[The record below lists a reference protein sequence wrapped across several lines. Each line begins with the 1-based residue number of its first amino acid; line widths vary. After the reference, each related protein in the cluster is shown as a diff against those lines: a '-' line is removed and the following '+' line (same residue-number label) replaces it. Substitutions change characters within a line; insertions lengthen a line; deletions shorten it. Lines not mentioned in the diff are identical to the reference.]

1 VTGAVV
7 PVSPLTVSGNV
18 SDGLSG
24 VASVSCQ
31 GSLAVLSGSTFI
43 CSVPIVAGPNSIT
56 VEATDVA
63 GNLRQVAMSVQGGVP
78 TILSANP
85 NTGQQGQAN
94 LSVTITGQFT
104 HFAQGTTTA
113 SLGAGIALAS
123 LAVNSPT
130 TATVTIN
137 IDPAAVVGSR
147 NITFTTG
154 LETVVLNNGFAVTA
168 GTPVVTQVNPSTG
181 PQGATSMPVTITGT
195 FTHFNSSSAVTFAN
209 AGVTAG
215 APMAATATSLTVPV
229 SITAAASLGVT
240 NVTVTTGIEVVTQT
254 NGFAVT
260 AGNPVLLSTSPNAA
274 QQGQQNLSVTITGQF
289 THFVQGIT
297 TANFGA
303 GITVASLTPVSPTS
317 ATAVLSIDPSA
328 VTGGRNVTMTT
339 NAELVTLTN
348 GFTVTAGT
356 PVILLVNPN
365 QAQQCSVN
373 LEFNTDGVLPSASD
387 GFQYVTGVNPGESTF
402 GASEASVFS
411 VSNGLLHLNTA
422 ALGSNMGFAYYERNG
437 LFDPTKDLLI
447 EMRLALYSDSA
458 REFGISSLAQD
469 LTYAGLIFDNGQ
481 MIVNRN
487 TPPNAQFPVADT
499 GFHTYRISYTATTRQ
514 YTLFVDGVQL
524 GGAETFTY
532 NRCNTQSGVS
542 LW

>member
-1 VTGAVV
+1 
-7 PVSPLTVSGNV
+7 
-18 SDGLSG
+18 
-24 VASVSCQ
+24 
-31 GSLAVLSGSTFI
+31 
-43 CSVPIVAGPNSIT
+43 
-56 VEATDVA
+56 
-63 GNLRQVAMSVQGGVP
+63 
-78 TILSANP
+78 
-85 NTGQQGQAN
+85 
-94 LSVTITGQFT
+94 
-104 HFAQGTTTA
+104 
-113 SLGAGIALAS
+113 
-123 LAVNSPT
+123 
-130 TATVTIN
+130 
-137 IDPAAVVGSR
+137 
-147 NITFTTG
+147 
-154 LETVVLNNGFAVTA
+154 
-168 GTPVVTQVNPSTG
+168 
-181 PQGATSMPVTITGT
+181 
-195 FTHFNSSSAVTFAN
+195 
-209 AGVTAG
+209 
-215 APMAATATSLTVPV
+215 
-229 SITAAASLGVT
+229 
-240 NVTVTTGIEVVTQT
+240 
-254 NGFAVT
+254 
-260 AGNPVLLSTSPNAA
+260 
-274 QQGQQNLSVTITGQF
+274 
-289 THFVQGIT
+289 VQGIT